1 MKIRFITICI
11 LICATAIGITNAQ
24 QTYKIGIIGLDTSHS
39 PAFIK
44 YLNGGEAEKSEY
56 KDFKIIAAYPY
67 GSRTIKSSYS
77 RIPGYIDEAK
87 KYGVEIVGSISELLQ
102 KVDFVMLET
111 NDGNMHLEQA
121 AEVFKSGKP
130 IFIDK
135 PVAANLSDAIAIF
148 MLADKYN
155 IPMFSSSSLR
165 YVTRNQE
172 LRNGKY
178 GKVYG
183 ADCYSPSHSEPSH
196 PDFSWYGIHGV
207 ETLYTIMGT
216 GCQKVSRTHAEG
228 MDVVVGLWKDGRIGT
243 FRGIREGKEGYGGTV
258 ICEKQIV
265 QAGDYAGYGV
275 LLDQIL
281 KFFKT
286 KQSPI
291 DKKETLE
298 IFSFMEASNVSM
310 KHNGAQ
316 ISLQSVFEKGQ
327 KEALKKLKKY
337 K

>member
-1 MKIRFITICI
+1 MKLKFT
-11 LICATAIGITNAQ
+11 LISLFLCMTSIGWTNAQ

-56 KDFKIIAAYPY
+56 KDFKIVAAYPY
-67 GSRTIKSSYS
+67 GSHTIKSSYS
-77 RIPGYIDEAK
+77 RIPGYTDEAK
-87 KYGVEIVGSISELLQ
+87 KYGVEIVGSIAELLE

-130 IFIDK
+130 VFIDK
-135 PVAANLSDAIAIF
+135 PVAATLSDAITIF
-148 MLADKYN
+148 MLADKYKV
-155 IPMFSSSSLR
+155 PMFSSSSLR
-165 YVTRNQE
+165 YVPRNQE
-172 LRNGKY
+172 LREGKF
-178 GKVYG
+178 GKVIG
-183 ADCYSPSHSEPSH
+183 ADCYSPSHNEPSH

-228 MDVVVGLWKDGRIGT
+228 TDVVVGLWQDGRIGT
-243 FRGIREGKEGYGGTV
+243 FRGIRDGKEGYGGTA

-291 DKKETLE
+291 DEKETLE
-298 IFSFMEASNVSM
+298 IFAFMEASNVSM
-310 KHNGAQ
+310 KHNGEQ
-316 ISLQSVFEKGQ
+316 VSLQSVFEKGQ
-327 KEALKKLKKY
+327 KQALKTLKKY
-337 K
+337 E